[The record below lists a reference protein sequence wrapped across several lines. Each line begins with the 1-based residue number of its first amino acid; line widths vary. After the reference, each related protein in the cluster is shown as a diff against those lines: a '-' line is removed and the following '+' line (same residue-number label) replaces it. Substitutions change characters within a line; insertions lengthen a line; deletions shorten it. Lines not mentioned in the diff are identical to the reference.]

1 MIAHARLG
9 EGDCERLRDGV
20 LAQPFN
26 AISSLG
32 FVLAAATTMR
42 RALRSG
48 GVRFEHLLFPAVV
61 GGTGIGSFLWHGPQ
75 PRCAKRVHDVSMA
88 LLLLYLSVFGAP
100 WRGRWRAR
108 AYCLC
113 CPAVAALIAARPRST
128 TALHGLLAL
137 AAVTGEAATYRRGLR
152 PLRRAGQRTPYARAL
167 AATAAGGTAL
177 LLGRTGSPLCD
188 PDRPAQLHGLWHLLA
203 AVALNDY
210 FSAIA
215 LPGEQLRG

>member
-1 MIAHARLG
+1 MVAHARIG

-32 FVLAAATTMR
+32 FVLAAAATAR
-42 RALRSG
+42 RALRRQG
-48 GVRFEHLLFPAVV
+48 AGFEHLLFPAVV

-75 PRCAKRVHDVSMA
+75 PRCARRVHDVSMA
-88 LLLLYLSVFGAP
+88 WLLLYVSVFGAP
-100 WRGRWRAR
+100 WRGRWRAW

-152 PLRRAGQRTPYARAL
+152 PLRTPYARAL
-167 AATAAGGTAL
+167 AATASGGIAF

-188 PDRPAQLHGLWHLLA
+188 PDRRTQLHGLWHLLA
-203 AVALNDY
+203 ALALNDY
-210 FSAIA
+210 FSAICA
-215 LPGEQLRG
+215 AGAPLRR

>member
-1 MIAHARLG
+1 MVAHARPG

-32 FVLAAATTMR
+32 FVLVAATTAR

-48 GVRFEHLLFPAVV
+48 GARCEHLLFPAMV

-75 PRCAKRVHDVSMA
+75 PRCARRVHDVSVA
-88 LLLLYLSVFGAP
+88 WLLLYPPVFGAP
-100 WRGRWRAR
+100 WQGRWRAWV
-108 AYCLC
+108 YCLC
-113 CPAVAALIAARPRST
+113 CPAVSAVIAARPRST

-137 AAVTGEAATYRRGLR
+137 AAVTGEAPTYRRALR
-152 PLRRAGQRTPYARAL
+152 PLTTPYARAL
-167 AATAAGGTAL
+167 AATAAGGIAF

-188 PDRPAQLHGLWHLLA
+188 PDRRTQLHALWHLLA

-215 LPGEQLRG
+215 LPGKPLQR